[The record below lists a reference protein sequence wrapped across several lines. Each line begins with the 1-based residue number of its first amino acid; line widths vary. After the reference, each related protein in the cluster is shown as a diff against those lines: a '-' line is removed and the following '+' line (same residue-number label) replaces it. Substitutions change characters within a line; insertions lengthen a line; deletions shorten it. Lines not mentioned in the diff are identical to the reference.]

1 METANNFNRLDL
13 NTKELLN
20 FADELEQLRQTLW
33 DQALKTLD
41 KWKDFQQEEKI
52 LKAVGITQ
60 WIQWFEKNRKIKK
73 KLKKEWYTDL
83 FEKLCN
89 SWRWEI
95 LAEVLDDEK
104 NFKDIYNIC
113 KKLNNWEKGIN

>member
-60 WIQWFEKNRKIKK
+60 WIQWFEKNSKIKK

-89 SWRWEI
+89 SWRWDT
-95 LAEVLDDEK
+95 LSEVLDDEK

>member
-60 WIQWFEKNRKIKK
+60 WIQWFEKNSKIKK

>member
-1 METANNFNRLDL
+1 METANNFNKLDL

-41 KWKDFQQEEKI
+41 KWKDFSQEEKFI
-52 LKAVGITQ
+52 KAVAITQ

-73 KLKKEWYTDL
+73 KLKKEWYIDL
-83 FEKLCN
+83 FEILCN

-95 LAEVLDDEK
+95 LAGVLDDEK

-113 KKLNNWEKGIN
+113 QKLNNWEKSIN